1 MSQTFVLLLI
11 MSGVAAAAC
20 SGGDGPSAAG
30 TPGGERGERDAT
42 VVEEQA
48 ESVAVEQQ
56 QVSPEVEAEVV
67 EEAAQVEQA
76 AEAAGAEE
84 AIEAEVEDASEQTIT
99 FDEEL
104 VERIAAGLAEHRA
117 GLMVE
122 RNVLGDPAAP
132 VLIVEYGDFQ

>member
-1 MSQTFVLLLI
+1 MVE
-11 MSGVAAAAC
+11 
-20 SGGDGPSAAG
+20 
-30 TPGGERGERDAT
+30 EREESV
-42 VVEEQA
+42 VVEQ
-48 ESVAVEQQ
+48 QQ
-56 QVSPEVEAEVV
+56 QVSPEVEVEVE

-76 AEAAGAEE
+76 AEAESTEE